1 MARCVCG
8 GGEGVVER
16 SVKRNRGASG
26 RMEATRLQGRV
37 TKDLGVLDPGPGST
51 CPKSSPTPTPVRRKD
66 AGLLP
71 SGPLPVTK
79 HPPACVWG
87 AKARHGANR
96 VSIRIPDPWVGKI
109 TWRRERLPT
118 PVFWPR
124 EFHGLYIVYG
134 VADVSRSFLF
144 PSFIFS

>member
-1 MARCVCG
+1 MARCVCVW
-8 GGEGVVER
+8 GEGAVER

-26 RMEATRLQGRV
+26 RMEATRLQERV

-51 CPKSSPTPTPVRRKD
+51 CPKSSPTPTPLRRKD

-96 VSIRIPDPWVGKI
+96 VSIRIPA
-109 TWRRERLPT
+109 RRLSATKPSL
-118 PVFWPR
+118 F
-124 EFHGLYIVYG
+124 I
-134 VADVSRSFLF
+134 SRTQSR
-144 PSFIFS
+144 PSVCAWMCEGQTMYAAF